1 MRGSRWITVTS
12 TQQGRVGEE
21 EGSTGSSCIVHR
33 AQVFPGGKIHLFHQV
48 PQLCLIG
55 GMQRRLGNSSV
66 HFWDRRG
73 LLRELETSGNLEIK
87 PLCSDSS

>member
-1 MRGSRWITVTS
+1 MC
-12 TQQGRVGEE
+12 EE

-33 AQVFPGGKIHLFHQV
+33 AQVLPGGKIHLFHQV